1 VLKKSLRFKQDILIE
16 GDMRGDEVLQEE
28 MFSYGSLSQRVPM
41 DHPLRRVRAMADEAM
56 QTLEPRLQQ
65 MYSGMGR
72 LSVPP
77 EQLLRA
83 LLLQMLYSVRSE
95 RMLVEQMEYNLL
107 FRWFVGL
114 GMDQPVWDATSFSKN
129 RERLLSGEVA
139 QEFFAAVVAAA
150 RKLRLLS
157 DEHFTVDGTLIEA
170 WASEKSYRNKPG
182 PPPAKGNGSGSGGE
196 VLLADTHQSNTDP
209 DARMYRKGFKT
220 GWKLHHMAHAVS
232 ENEHG
237 LVVAT
242 EVSTC
247 SPLQERQAAIRM
259 LRRLGKTAHPRIV
272 AADKGY
278 HEHDFVDAMRA
289 MDIDPHVPQY
299 QRRRKCLVDPALYGQ
314 PQYAL
319 SQKRRKWIERFFSW
333 LKNTAQ
339 LRKTRHRGHR
349 KLEWNF
355 TLAAAAYNLTRMA
368 ALTAEN

>member
-1 VLKKSLRFKQDILIE
+1 
-16 GDMRGDEVLQEE
+16 MRGDELLQEE
-28 MFSYGSLSQRVPM
+28 MFSYGSLSQRVPL

-56 QTLEPRLQQ
+56 QWLEPRFQQ

-72 LSVPP
+72 PSVPP

-114 GMDQPVWDATSFSKN
+114 SMDQPVWDATSFSKN

-170 WASEKSYRNKPG
+170 WASEKSYREKPG

-247 SPLQERQAAIRM
+247 SPLQERHAAIRM
-259 LRRLGKTAHPRIV
+259 LRRLSKTARPRIV

-278 HEHDFVDAMRA
+278 HEHDFVDAMRG

-349 KLEWNF
+349 KLDWNF
-355 TLAAAAYNLTRMA
+355 TLAAAAYNLVRMA
-368 ALTAEN
+368 TLTAAN